1 MRRTEKEQFLREVLG
16 DEQPPAHLARAVIE
30 EKLRAAILDGRLP
43 AGVALRQQELA
54 TLFGVSRMPVR
65 EALRQLEAQS
75 LLRVETHKGAVVAPL
90 INEDAT
96 DAYALRILLESE
108 ALRQSIPLLT
118 ADDIDLARSY
128 IEQLELETDYSKI
141 GTLNR
146 MFHMTLYSRAQ
157 NKRLLK
163 LVEDGLN
170 EEERF
175 LRFNLK
181 YMGLGKL
188 SQNDHRELLQM
199 AEAGAVDETVH
210 ALAHHLNRGV
220 EAINTYLKSRPAEAA
235 KPATVCRS
243 QPDEARG
250 SMSTGFS
257 GASAEGPG
265 PTVVISLHKQAWG
278 NLSERQKQMADG
290 CQFRTAHQDAF
301 DLLPARGRRSGAV
314 S

>member
-1 MRRTEKEQFLREVLG
+1 MRRTEKEQFLREILG

-43 AGVALRQQELA
+43 SGVALRQQELA

-96 DAYALRILLESE
+96 DAYALRVLLESE

-118 ADDIDLARSY
+118 PDDIAMARSY
-128 IEQLELETDYSKI
+128 IEQLENETDYAKM

-146 MFHMTLYSRAQ
+146 LFHMTLYSRAS
-157 NKRLLK
+157 NRRLLK

-188 SQNDHRELLQM
+188 SQHDHLELLQM
-199 AEAGAVDETVH
+199 AEAGAVESTVA

-220 EAINTYLKSRPAEAA
+220 EAINNYLKSRPAEVA
-235 KPATVCRS
+235 KPAS
-243 QPDEARG
+243 
-250 SMSTGFS
+250 
-257 GASAEGPG
+257 ASRKRA
-265 PTVVISLHKQAWG
+265 LAQ
-278 NLSERQKQMADG
+278 
-290 CQFRTAHQDAF
+290 
-301 DLLPARGRRSGAV
+301 
-314 S
+314 